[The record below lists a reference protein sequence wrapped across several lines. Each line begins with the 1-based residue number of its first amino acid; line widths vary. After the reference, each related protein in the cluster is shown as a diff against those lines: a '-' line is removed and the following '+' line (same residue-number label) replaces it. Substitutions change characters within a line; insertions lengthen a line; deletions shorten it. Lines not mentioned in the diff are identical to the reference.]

1 MRLPTDN
8 QARKDLPI
16 ATGFMDYFPDAMA
29 AVAEL
34 SRIANEKHN
43 PGMPMHWSK
52 DKSTDH
58 ADCLI
63 RHFMQRG
70 TWDTVEGVAILHSTE
85 MAWRAMAILQLEIE
99 ASRDGPRHV
108 VVHKLNTGFT
118 DKGGDPSYP
127 GAQAVD
133 VRPVEYTDE

>member
-1 MRLPTDN
+1 MQLPTDS

-43 PGMPMHWSK
+43 PGEPMHWSK

-70 TWDTVEGVAILHSTE
+70 TWDTVEGVAVLHATE
-85 MAWRAMAILQLEIE
+85 MAWRAMAILQLELDALQPTHTE
-99 ASRDGPRHV
+99 VP
-108 VVHKLNTGFT
+108 KLNTGFT
-118 DKGGDPSYP
+118 DIH
-127 GAQAVD
+127 
-133 VRPVEYTDE
+133 R

>member
-1 MRLPTDN
+1 MQLPTDS

-16 ATGFMDYFPDAMA
+16 ASGFMDYFPDAIA

-70 TWDTVEGVAILHSTE
+70 TWDTVEGVAVLHATE
-85 MAWRAMAILQLEIE
+85 MAWRAMAILQLELD
-99 ASRDGPRHV
+99 ALQPTHTKV
-108 VVHKLNTGFT
+108 PKLNTGYVERNPT
-118 DKGGDPSYP
+118 EEVADTL
-127 GAQAVD
+127 D
-133 VRPVEYTDE
+133 VCPNDVHR